1 MFLNHGPDLHSRLI
15 RPSVVTPAPMIRV
28 AVLIKQVPSISD
40 LRLNPD
46 GTLDR
51 ESAGREMN
59 PHCRRAL
66 SKGLGIARE
75 YGGTTTVFTLGPPA
89 AEEVLHQAIAA
100 GASRAIHISDPLL
113 KGADTYLTA
122 RYLSRA
128 LAIEG
133 PFDLILMGRNS
144 IDSDTGQVG
153 PQLAE
158 FLGLDFLR
166 GAISLQIRGTSAEVS
181 TEESGPTDTEVRQMP
196 LVISCAERLCDPVR
210 FIDSLPDLDPELLVT
225 HTLDRL
231 GVVSGGAPRSLTT
244 VSKIK
249 EHRTDRLRHRL
260 VGSTSEIAEELTRL
274 LIERGAVATSRAGA
288 LPESSM
294 QISAVPEPTATAE
307 GRDTRSIDD
316 SQPNP
321 DVKLKSG
328 DRYLMLVDIEQPNQT
343 GALIGTIGQLADGID
358 AYVDAIIVGKS
369 DDDLD
374 KLLQN
379 ARVCR
384 SIQTIDRHPRTV
396 SEFIS
401 TEVDLQ
407 QPKAIFAAS
416 SVLATE
422 ALARVSARHG
432 FGMVADAIG
441 VEIVKDRIVGLKP
454 AFGGTTVAEILCESP
469 TSVFTLRLAPTSRL
483 TTGGQ
488 GIADPQQS
496 QSGAS
501 GLAALQSAEVVIGV
515 GMGVA
520 LADYER
526 LEPLR
531 NVLQAEY
538 AATRKVTDRGH
549 IDRLRQVGVTG
560 TFLLSNL
567 YFAIGISGKLNHTI
581 GLSRVG
587 TVVAINPDPSAPI
600 FENSDFSIVAD
611 YRVVLP
617 AIVASIE
624 TALISQAPTSDLDTV
639 SLL

>member
-15 RPSVVTPAPMIRV
+15 RSSVVMPAPMIRV

-66 SKGLGIARE
+66 SKGLEIAEE

-122 RYLSRA
+122 QYLSRA
-128 LAIEG
+128 LAMEG

-166 GAISLQIRGTSAEVS
+166 GAISLQIRGTSVEVS
-181 TEESGPTDTEVRQMP
+181 TEESGPTVTEVRQMP
-196 LVISCAERLCDPVR
+196 LIISCAERLCDPVR

-225 HTLDRL
+225 HTLERL
-231 GVVSGGAPRSLTT
+231 GVARGAAPRSLTT
-244 VSKIK
+244 VSQIK

-274 LIERGAVATSRAGA
+274 LIERGAVATSRAGE

-294 QISAVPEPTATAE
+294 QISAIPEFTATVP
-307 GRDTRSIDD
+307 GRKPCITDD
-316 SQPNP
+316 AQ
-321 DVKLKSG
+321 LKTS
-328 DRYLMLVDIEQPNQT
+328 DRYLMLVDIEQPKQT
-343 GALIGTIGQLADGID
+343 EALIGTIGQLADDID
-358 AYVDAIIVGKS
+358 TCVDAIIVGKS
-369 DDDLD
+369 DDDLN
-374 KLLQN
+374 KLLEN

-384 SIQTIDRHPRTV
+384 SIQTLDRHPRTV

-483 TTGGQ
+483 TTGG
-488 GIADPQQS
+488 GHIADPEKA

-501 GLAALQSAEVVIGV
+501 SLAALQSAEVVIGV

-531 NVLQAEY
+531 KVLQAEY

-549 IDRLRQVGVTG
+549 LDRLRQVGVTG

-617 AIVASIE
+617 AIVASLE
-624 TALISQAPTSDLDTV
+624 AALNSQAPTSELDTV